1 MPITNIRS
9 FLGLVLALVG
19 CKGAQPVAPKA
30 VPTPTPTPAAEAP
43 GSPIT
48 VKWIEGGRN
57 EAGTRLKLE
66 VTKLIVTE
74 RPLALGFS
82 VPPGVVVEP
91 ELTAR
96 EIAAASVGTTSIE
109 ILLRASVPPPQD
121 LVAICDSQG
130 ASFGFHAEVPYRF
143 GRPAPTV
150 AEPKL
155 GEPVQI
161 GPGQL
166 RPVQLTK

>member
-1 MPITNIRS
+1 MPITNIKP
-9 FLGLVLALVG
+9 FFALVLALAG
-19 CKGAQPVAPKA
+19 CKGERSVASVA
-30 VPTPTPTPAAEAP
+30 VPRPASPTAEAP
-43 GSPIT
+43 SSPIT
-48 VKWIEGGRN
+48 VKWIEGSRN
-57 EAGTRLKLE
+57 EAGSRLTLE

-109 ILLRASVPPPQD
+109 VLVRTSVPPTQD
-121 LVAICDSQG
+121 LIAICDSQG
-130 ASFGFHAEVPYRF
+130 TSFGFHAEVPYRF
-143 GRPAPTV
+143 GRQAPAV
-150 AEPKL
+150 AEPRL

-161 GPGQL
+161 GPGQI
-166 RPVQLTK
+166 RPVQLAK